1 MPAPAPITDTLA
13 APRDTAPAVY
23 LPAYHDGF
31 APVAGND
38 SVVTPLDSLPVMAPA
53 QTTAPLPQAHSPL
66 HDTGVMAM
74 WLLVIFFLLTSFN
87 KGMKYVTNLSRYMF
101 SVRRRENLFDDHTVS
116 ETRILVALLLN
127 TCFMEGLLV
136 YSSFDDALLS
146 ATGPHVAAYVG
157 LTTVAA
163 IVFYCAQ
170 LVLYKLLAWVFG
182 DATSSQ
188 LWISGFNATQSL
200 LGLALLPVTIIT
212 LVYPSTAPTTLLVAL
227 ALYIVA
233 RIVFISKGFR
243 IFFNNLSSSLY
254 FILYLCSVEIIP
266 SLLAYFGTLF
276 ICHSFQL

>member
-1 MPAPAPITDTLA
+1 M
-13 APRDTAPAVY
+13 
-23 LPAYHDGF
+23 
-31 APVAGND
+31 
-38 SVVTPLDSLPVMAPA
+38 
-53 QTTAPLPQAHSPL
+53 
-66 HDTGVMAM
+66 
-74 WLLVIFFLLTSFN
+74 
-87 KGMKYVTNLSRYMF
+87 
-101 SVRRRENLFDDHTVS
+101 
-116 ETRILVALLLN
+116 
-127 TCFMEGLLV
+127 
-136 YSSFDDALLS
+136 
-146 ATGPHVAAYVG
+146 AAYVG